1 MVEWHW
7 QGKTEV
13 LGDTS
18 VPLPLW
24 PLRTSHGLTW
34 DWTFSMLREWIKK
47 RHSDLVMKQDWKRKI
62 YIIGQCNW
70 NETTGLAGFRLEV
83 WKPGCDRRGAEKII
97 LLLCAK
103 KKRRVWF
110 KNNRNYSYF
119 FKIVYW
125 VLYYYYYSFK
135 VQLYQRFSHC
145 WKHFWNSSVLLYFKT
160 SSVFFF
166 TSLTSA
172 KRCPF
177 VWRFVW
183 GNRKKSHGA
192 RSGE

>member
-1 MVEWHW
+1 
-7 QGKTEV
+7 
-13 LGDTS
+13 
-18 VPLPLW
+18 
-24 PLRTSHGLTW
+24 
-34 DWTFSMLREWIKK
+34 MLREWIKK

-83 WKPGCDRRGAEKII
+83 WKPGCERRGAEEII

-125 VLYYYYYSFK
+125 VLYYY
-135 VQLYQRFSHC
+135 
-145 WKHFWNSSVLLYFKT
+145 NSSLLLPQYSCT
-160 SSVFFF
+160 NVFPTAENISGTLQCCCISRPPAFSF
-166 TSLTSA
+166 SL
-172 KRCPF
+172 
-177 VWRFVW
+177 
-183 GNRKKSHGA
+183 H
-192 RSGE
+192 